1 MGEKE
6 SVEDFAGKITEYASQ
21 FDSLGSPMEDHELVK
36 KLLDSVPDHFI
47 AIVATIEQ
55 WADLNN
61 MVFEDCIAR
70 LKAFEGR
77 IKGKEAM
84 AEMGKL
90 LYAKN
95 DYQGKKDTDHDR
107 KNYARGRGSSSYDQR
122 GHGRG
127 RGRGS
132 SRGRGRFNQNYDNR
146 RDSNQPNTDNQGR
159 DGNQGTNHNIQNSQN
174 QGRDNS
180 GVRCYNCNVLGHFA
194 WECPRLPTQEA
205 NLNQAEAKPPTLM
218 MASVEV
224 DKEQVMLNEEKVY
237 PISYANDSVSDS
249 IWYLDNESSNHMT
262 GCEAHFAHI
271 DYRVSGLVKF
281 GDRSK
286 VNIKGRGSIIFDCKN
301 GE

>member
-70 LKAFEGR
+70 LKAFEER

-107 KNYARGRGSSSYDQR
+107 KNYARGRGTSSYDQR
-122 GHGRG
+122 GRGRG

-146 RDSNQPNTDNQGR
+146 RDSNQPNTNNQGR
-159 DGNQGTNHNIQNSQN
+159 DGNQGTSHNIQNSQN

-249 IWYLDNESSNHMT
+249 IWYLDNGASNHMT